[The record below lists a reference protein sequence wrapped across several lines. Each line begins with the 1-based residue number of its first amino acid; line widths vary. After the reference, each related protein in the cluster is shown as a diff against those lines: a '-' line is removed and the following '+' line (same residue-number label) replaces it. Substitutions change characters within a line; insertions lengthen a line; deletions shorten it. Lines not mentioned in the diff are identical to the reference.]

1 MAPAPPSP
9 SASVVIA
16 SRGRPE
22 GLVRTL
28 AALRLQDH
36 PAFEVVV
43 VADAAG
49 LAALHAAGFGLA
61 VKHVVFDAAN
71 LSAARNR
78 GVAVAAGEV
87 LAFIDDDAVPEPTWL
102 GHLAASFADAA
113 VGAAGGFVRGRNGF
127 SFQWRASVADACGRR
142 REIAVDPVRPTVLR
156 GDAVHAIRT
165 EGTNCAFRRPA
176 LLAIGGFDEAIR
188 FYLDETDVNLRLG
201 ASGWATAIVPLA
213 QVQHGYLAG
222 PLRRADRVPRDLF
235 ETGASLAYFGH
246 RHGTPQEQVVALDE
260 ARAEQRR
267 RLLAHVIEGR
277 IEPREM
283 RRLLARL
290 EAGLAAGAGRT
301 GPVLP
306 FVTAVPAP
314 PPPLPFP
321 ALGPGA
327 PGVLLAARPLCWRRA
342 RAEAR
347 ARAAAGE
354 IVTLLALSPTPRP
367 QRIRFETEGYWLVR
381 GGVYG
386 RAERH
391 EPLWRLS
398 SLAARARAEAARLA
412 GLRPVG
418 TILVNG
424 RLLALQ
430 PGASVERNLG
440 TPPHSAADAATR
452 TP

>member
-1 MAPAPPSP
+1 MAPPSP
-9 SASVVIA
+9 LPASVVIA

-22 GLVRTL
+22 GLVCTL

-49 LAALHAAGFGLA
+49 LEALGAAGFAGA
-61 VKHVVFDAAN
+61 VKHTTFDAAN

-78 GVAVAAGEV
+78 GVALAAGGM

-102 GHLAASFADAA
+102 RHLAAPFVDPA
-113 VGAAGGFVRGRNGF
+113 VAAAGGFVRGRNGF

-142 REIAVDPVRPTVLR
+142 REIAVDPDRPTLLR
-156 GDAVHAIRT
+156 GDAGRAIRT
-165 EGTNCAFRRPA
+165 EGTNCAFRRSA
-176 LLAIGGFDEAIR
+176 LVSIGGFDEAIR
-188 FYLDETDVNLRLG
+188 FYLDETDVNMRLG
-201 ASGWATAIVPLA
+201 AAGWVTAIVPQA

-235 ETGASLAYFGH
+235 ETGASLAYFGR
-246 RHGTPQEQVVALDE
+246 RHDASPDRTAALDE
-260 ARAEQRR
+260 ARADQRR

-283 RRLLARL
+283 HRLLARF
-290 EAGLAAGAGRT
+290 EAGLAAGKVRQ

-306 FVTAVPAP
+306 LAAAMP
-314 PPPLPFP
+314 PPPPLLPFP

-327 PGVLLAARPLCWRRA
+327 RGILLAARPIHWRRA

-354 IVTLLALSPTPRP
+354 IVTLMALSHSPRP
-367 QRIRFETEGYWLVR
+367 QRIRFVADGYWLVR

-391 EPLWRLS
+391 EPFWQPS
-398 SLAARARAEAARLA
+398 SLAARARTEAIRLS
-412 GLRPVG
+412 GLRPVD

-424 RLLALQ
+424 RPLASQ
-430 PGASVERNLG
+430 PDATADSCENIVQQS
-440 TPPHSAADAATR
+440 SANAAAR
-452 TP
+452 VP

>member
-1 MAPAPPSP
+1 MATPLLLP
-9 SASVVIA
+9 ASVVIA

-22 GLVRTL
+22 GLARTL
-28 AALRLQDH
+28 VALRLQDH

-49 LAALHAAGFGLA
+49 LGALESAGLGAA
-61 VKHVVFDAAN
+61 VKRAAFDAAN

-87 LAFIDDDAVPEPTWL
+87 VAFIDDDAVPEPTWL
-102 GHLAASFADAA
+102 RHLVAPFADAA

-142 REIAVDPVRPTVLR
+142 REIAVDPAHPTVLH
-156 GDAVHAIRT
+156 GDAARAIRT
-165 EGTNCAFRRPA
+165 EGTNCAFRRAA
-176 LLAIGGFDEAIR
+176 LAAIGGFDEAIR
-188 FYLDETDVNLRLG
+188 FYLDETDVNMRLG
-201 ASGWATAIVPLA
+201 TAGWATAIVPQA
-213 QVQHGYLAG
+213 QVQHGYLPG

-235 ETGASLAYFGH
+235 ETGASLAYFGR
-246 RHGTPQEQVVALDE
+246 RHDASPDRAVALDE
-260 ARAEQRR
+260 TRAEQRR

-283 RRLLARL
+283 RRLLARF
-290 EAGLAAGAGRT
+290 EAGLAAGEVRQ

-306 FVTAVPAP
+306 LAAAMPSP
-314 PPPLPFP
+314 PPLLPFP

-327 PGVLLAARPLCWRRA
+327 RGVLLTARPIHWRRA

-354 IVTLLALSPTPRP
+354 IVTLMTLSHSPRP
-367 QRIRFETEGYWLVR
+367 QRIRFVADGYWLVR

-386 RAERH
+386 CAERH
-391 EPLWRLS
+391 EPFWQPS
-398 SLAARARAEAARLA
+398 SLAARARTEAIRLS
-412 GLRPVG
+412 GLRPVD

-424 RLLALQ
+424 RPLASQ
-430 PGASVERNLG
+430 PDIRADSGESMVQQS
-440 TPPHSAADAATR
+440 SAYAAAR